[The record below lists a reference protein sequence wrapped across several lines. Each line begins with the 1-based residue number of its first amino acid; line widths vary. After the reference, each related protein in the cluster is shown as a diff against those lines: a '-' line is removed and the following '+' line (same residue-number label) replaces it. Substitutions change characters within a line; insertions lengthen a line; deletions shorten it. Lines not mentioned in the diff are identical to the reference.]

1 MYKDITFCKETD
13 EEDYFDGFLGWKL
26 KSASLMLNKD
36 MKSLREFEEVKFWFQ
51 SILFLKKNINTNWK
65 IQNWNIGL
73 IWFDS

>member
-36 MKSLREFEEVKFWFQ
+36 MTS
-51 SILFLKKNINTNWK
+51 TGNWK
-65 IQNWNIGL
+65 SKVL
-73 IWFDS
+73 ISVDVHF

>member
-36 MKSLREFEEVKFWFQ
+36 MRPQREIEKVKF
-51 SILFLKKNINTNWK
+51 
-65 IQNWNIGL
+65 L
-73 IWFDS
+73 ISVNFHF